1 MTKERI
7 RILVDTSRD
16 TGWSNGLI
24 RIEPD
29 NIYQT
34 TNNRDYL
41 SRGEVTLKKSAE
53 IRRNTQAMGN
63 PQKYP
68 SKYPEQTPSSKNPL
82 QNYDVLTICS
92 NTSLKYTDA
101 ELQLIREFV
110 ENGGGLL
117 LATSTS
123 RFERDVREQ
132 VSELGINHVASL
144 FDAQFL
150 PLPEGQG
157 EMDTDANPLR
167 GYTKKNLRLTD
178 HEITDGLGIDD
189 LGLTYCGILD
199 IPVDGNVFLQHNETG
214 EPVGA
219 CLHFGLGRVLL
230 INTQLFQWENHPVS
244 GRFIDWLGINS
255 EETPQQK
262 PSSTTGTQTIPD
274 EIPIDEQ
281 VKEDGKIKIFYTQFV
296 EDRVDTC
303 LAYAKKLMEEMFP
316 KFPEGE
322 KIEWK
327 INLIPSC
334 VHKYGSGWEDS
345 VMTIGACV
353 SPSRL
358 AYSLGVEAS
367 GLIAEKTPFGKASD
381 VLSDGYQF
389 FFGIW
394 AMKLLGFEREA
405 AEMLDEVDRQ
415 FHENADEK
423 LVDVAK
429 VYEQRSHK
437 PIWILNEL
445 LEKYGDELFVRL
457 TEVFSGK
464 QIDTEENIPHTTF
477 SPVDRQIHYLS
488 RAVDEDLFPWFEE
501 IGTTVHRLPLFPNNS
516 DEFAVEVRGYL
527 NAMIRDTSIDTSDRI
542 DAIKSLLEITDD
554 AEHRISAL
562 VAKLDT
568 SDRYEQLIAAT
579 KLINSCDDREAEV
592 LEELAVETEDDGFV
606 AMTVLM
612 LVRNGRG
619 GEVVDRLV
627 EIAPHQDHRYQLE
640 TGYLLAKI
648 GHPAAE
654 TFSYKGLTDE
664 HGTPLLTMDVKRN
677 GDLYHYPIIA
687 GDRVAI
693 CNVMLHTHHF
703 PHNTHIPGTY
713 VSWVHTTPKYR
724 RKGFARW
731 AFGASMSH
739 ELVRQHS
746 CISLHTGTDNN
757 AHGMY
762 RDFGFVDGLST
773 QEFTKALRYE
783 QAKVVEGLVV
793 RPYALGDEVA
803 MASVLNTFY
812 VDRVERRPRRA
823 ERRRTSKTRLI
834 YLAEKDGELLGYV
847 QAQCYEKVKS
857 VHITEFCL
865 KPLPS
870 EGPTHLEGLLEE
882 VGAALLCALHNELVK
897 REYKR
902 IRYEPEAEGDKHYI
916 RTLFHNFGYTSAD
929 VGWVWM
935 FKLVNLPM
943 LLDELS
949 PLLLKRLNESD
960 TYKDWQGTISI
971 KGSEHRAS
979 LTIKDGEIRVSE
991 EVSERTG
998 ICLSTDD
1005 DTITRFILGV
1015 VTPYEAYIQNQLH
1028 IAPTVNSSVTRL
1040 LGTLFRSHRR

>member
-1 MTKERI
+1 MTKEQI
-7 RILVDTSRD
+7 RVLVDTSRD

-29 NIYQT
+29 SIYLT
-34 TNNRDYL
+34 TNNRDYINE
-41 SRGEVTLKKSAE
+41 GVLK
-53 IRRNTQAMGN
+53 NH
-63 PQKYP
+63 
-68 SKYPEQTPSSKNPL
+68 
-82 QNYDVLTICS
+82 DVLTMCS
-92 NTSLKYTDA
+92 DTPLKYTDA

-117 LATSTS
+117 LAASTS
-123 RFERDVREQ
+123 RFERDVREPI
-132 VSELGINHVASL
+132 SELGINHVASL
-144 FDAQFL
+144 FDARFL

-167 GYTKKNLRLTD
+167 GYTKKNLCLTD

-199 IPVDGNVFLQHNETG
+199 IPAEGGVFLEHSETG
-214 EPVGA
+214 APVGA

-244 GRFIDWLGINS
+244 GRFIDWLGINRL
-255 EETPQQK
+255 
-262 PSSTTGTQTIPD
+262 SSATDTEMIPD
-274 EIPIDEQ
+274 EIPINEQ

-303 LAYAKKLMEEMFP
+303 MAFAKKLTAEMFS

-327 INLIPSC
+327 IDLIPSC
-334 VHKYGSGWEDS
+334 NHGYGSRWEDS

-353 SPSRL
+353 SSSRL

-367 GLIAEKTPFGKASD
+367 GLIAERTPFGKASD
-381 VLSDGYQF
+381 VLFDGYQF

-405 AEMLDEVDRQ
+405 AEMLDAADRQ
-415 FHENADEK
+415 FHENTDEK

-429 VYEQRSHK
+429 VYEQRSRK
-437 PIWILNEL
+437 PIWILSEL
-445 LEKYGDELFVRL
+445 LEKYGEALFVRL

-464 QIDTEENIPHTTF
+464 QIDTEENMPHITF
-477 SPVDRQIHYLS
+477 SRVDRRIYYLS
-488 RAVDEDLFPWFEE
+488 QAVGEDLFPWFEE
-501 IGTTVHRLPLFPNNS
+501 IGTTVHRFPLLPNNS
-516 DEFAVEVRGYL
+516 DEFAAEVRGYL
-527 NAMIRDTSIDTSDRI
+527 NAMIRDTSMDTSDRI
-542 DAIKSLLEITDD
+542 DAIESLLEMTDD

-562 VAKLDT
+562 VAKLEA
-568 SDRYEQLIAAT
+568 SNRYERLIAAT
-579 KLINSCDDREAEV
+579 KLINSCDDRAAKV
-592 LEELAVETEDDGFV
+592 LEGLTVETEDDGLV
-606 AMTVLM
+606 AIAVLM

-654 TFSYKGLTDE
+654 AFSSKALTDKS
-664 HGTPLLTMDVKRN
+664 GTPLLTMDIKRN
-677 GDLYHYPIIA
+677 GDLHHYPLIG

-693 CNVMLHTHHF
+693 CNVILHTHHF
-703 PHNTHIPGTY
+703 PHNTHVSGTY

-739 ELVRQHS
+739 ELVRQHA
-746 CISLHTGTDNN
+746 CISLHTGTEGI

-762 RDFGFVDGLST
+762 RDFGFVDGLLT
-773 QEFTKALRYE
+773 REFTKTLRHE

-803 MASVLNTFY
+803 MASVLNAFY
-812 VDRVERRPRRA
+812 ADRVERRPRRA

-834 YLAEKDGELLGYV
+834 YLAEKNGELLGYA

-865 KPLPS
+865 KPVPS
-870 EGPTHLEGLLEE
+870 EGSTHPEGFLED
-882 VGAALLCALHNELVK
+882 VGAALLCALHNELVN

-935 FKLVNLPM
+935 FKIINLPM
-943 LLDELS
+943 LLGELS

-960 TYKDWQGTISI
+960 TYKGWQGTINI

-991 EVSERTG
+991 AVSERTG

-1005 DTITRFILGV
+1005 DTIARFILGV

-1040 LGTLFRSHRR
+1040 LGTLFPSHRR

>member
-1 MTKERI
+1 MTKKRI

-16 TGWSNGLI
+16 TGWSGGLI

-29 NIYQT
+29 SIYLT
-34 TNNRDYL
+34 TNNRDDL
-41 SRGEVTLKKSAE
+41 SKGEVTS
-53 IRRNTQAMGN
+53 
-63 PQKYP
+63 
-68 SKYPEQTPSSKNPL
+68 PL

-92 NTSLKYTDA
+92 NTPLKYTDA

-117 LATSTS
+117 LAASTS
-123 RFERDVREQ
+123 QFERDVRES

-144 FDAQFL
+144 FGAQFL

-157 EMDTDANPLR
+157 EIDTDANPLR
-167 GYTKKNLRLTD
+167 GYTKKDLCLTN
-178 HEITDGLGIDD
+178 HEITDGFGIDD

-199 IPVDGNVFLQHNETG
+199 IPADGSVFLEHGETR

-219 CLHFGLGRVLL
+219 CLDFGLGRVLL
-230 INTQLFQWENHPVS
+230 INAQFFQWENHLVS
-244 GRFIDWLGINS
+244 GRFMDWLGINRVS
-255 EETPQQK
+255 LATD
-262 PSSTTGTQTIPD
+262 TQTIPD
-274 EIPIDEQ
+274 EIPIEEQ
-281 VKEDGKIKIFYTQFV
+281 VREDEKIKIFYTQFV
-296 EDRVDTC
+296 ENRVDTC
-303 LAYAKKLMEEMFP
+303 MAFAKKLAEEMLS
-316 KFPEGE
+316 KFREGE

-327 INLIPSC
+327 IDLIPSC
-334 VHKYGSGWEDS
+334 VHRYGSGWEDS

-353 SPSRL
+353 SLSRL
-358 AYSLGVEAS
+358 AYSIGAEAS
-367 GLIAEKTPFGKASD
+367 RLIAEKTPFGKASD
-381 VLSDGYQF
+381 VLFDGYQF

-415 FHENADEK
+415 FHENAAEK

-429 VYEQRSHK
+429 VYEKRSRK
-437 PIWILNEL
+437 PIWLLKGL
-445 LEKYGDELFVRL
+445 LEKYGNELFVRL
-457 TEVFSGK
+457 TEIFSEK
-464 QIDTEENIPHTTF
+464 QSDTEDNMPHPTF
-477 SPVDRQIHYLS
+477 SSVDRQIYHLS
-488 RAVDEDLFPWFEE
+488 RAVGEDLFPWFEE
-501 IGTTVHRLPLFPNNS
+501 NGTTVHRLPLGFPNNS
-516 DEFAVEVRGYL
+516 DEFAAEVRGYL
-527 NAMIRDTSIDTSDRI
+527 NATIRDTTADTSDRI
-542 DAIKSLLEITDD
+542 DAIDSLLKITDD

-562 VAKLDT
+562 VAKLDAA
-568 SDRYEQLIAAT
+568 DRYERLIAVA
-579 KLINSCDDREAEV
+579 KLISSCDARAVKV
-592 LEELAVETEDDGFV
+592 LKELTVETGDDGLV
-606 AMTVLM
+606 AIAVLM

-627 EIAPHQDHRYQLE
+627 EIAPYQDRRYQLE
-640 TGYLLAKI
+640 TGYLLAQI

-654 TFSYKGLTDE
+654 TFSYKELTDE
-664 HGTPLLTMDVKRN
+664 NGTSLLTMDVKRN

-703 PHNTHIPGTY
+703 PHNTHVPGTY

-724 RKGFARW
+724 RKGLARW
-731 AFGASMSH
+731 AFGASMTH
-739 ELVRQHS
+739 ELIRQS
-746 CISLHTGTDNN
+746 ACISLHTGTDNK
-757 AHGMY
+757 AHRMY
-762 RDFGFVDGLST
+762 RSFGFVDGLLT
-773 QEFTKALRYE
+773 REFTKVLQHE
-783 QAKVVEGLVV
+783 QSKVVESVVV
-793 RPYALGDEVA
+793 RPYTLGDEVA
-803 MASVLNTFY
+803 MAGVLNAFY
-812 VDRVERRPRRA
+812 ADRVERRPRRA

-834 YLAEKDGELLGYV
+834 YLAEKSEELIGYV

-865 KPLPS
+865 KPTPA
-870 EGPTHLEGLLEE
+870 EGSTHPERLLED

-902 IRYEPEAEGDKHYI
+902 IRYEPEAEGDKHYV
-916 RTLFHNFGYTSAD
+916 RTLFRNFGYTSED

-935 FKLVNLPM
+935 FKIVNLPM
-943 LLDELS
+943 LLGELS

-979 LTIKDGEIRVSE
+979 LIIKDGEIHVSE
-991 EVSERTG
+991 EVSEGTG

-1015 VTPYEAYIQNQLH
+1015 VPPHRAHLQGQLH

-1040 LGTLFRSHRR
+1040 LGTLFPKH

>member
-7 RILVDTSRD
+7 RVLVDTSRD
-16 TGWSNGLI
+16 TGWSGGLI
-24 RIEPD
+24 HIEPD
-29 NIYQT
+29 TLYQT

-41 SRGEVTLKKSAE
+41 SRGEVTSPLHNYE
-53 IRRNTQAMGN
+53 NT
-63 PQKYP
+63 
-68 SKYPEQTPSSKNPL
+68 SPL

-117 LATSTS
+117 LAASTS
-123 RFERDVREQ
+123 RFERDVRKPI
-132 VSELGINHVASL
+132 SELGINPVASL

-150 PLPEGQG
+150 PLPEGHG

-167 GYTKKNLRLTD
+167 GYPKKDLCLTD

-199 IPVDGNVFLQHNETG
+199 VPAESSVFLEHNETG
-214 EPVGA
+214 KPVA
-219 CLHFGLGRVLL
+219 VCLHFGSGRVLL
-230 INTQLFQWENHPVS
+230 INTQLFQYENHPVS
-244 GRFIDWLGINS
+244 TRCIDWLGINR

-262 PSSTTGTQTIPD
+262 SSLTTDTEIIPD
-274 EIPIDEQ
+274 EIPIEEQ
-281 VKEDGKIKIFYTQFV
+281 IRKEEKIKIFWTQFV

-303 LAYAKKLMEEMFP
+303 MAFAKKLQKEMLS

-327 INLIPSC
+327 IDLIPSC

-345 VMTIGACV
+345 VMTIGACL

-367 GLIAEKTPFGKASD
+367 ALIAEKTSFRKATG
-381 VLSDGYQF
+381 VLFDGFQF
-389 FFGIW
+389 FFGTW
-394 AMKLLGFEREA
+394 AMKVLGFEQEA
-405 AEMLDEVDRQ
+405 AEMVAAAERQ
-415 FHENADEK
+415 FHENADEM

-429 VYEQRSHK
+429 VYEQQSRK
-437 PIWILNEL
+437 PIWILKEL
-445 LEKYGDELFVRL
+445 LEKYGEDLFVRL
-457 TEVFSGK
+457 TEVLSEK
-464 QIDTEENIPHTTF
+464 DSDTEENMPDTTF
-477 SPVDRQIHYLS
+477 SRVDRQIYHLS
-488 RAVDEDLFPWFEE
+488 RAVGEDLFPWFEE
-501 IGTTVHRLPLFPNNS
+501 IGTTVHPLPLEFPNDS
-516 DEFAVEVRGYL
+516 DAFAAKVRGYL
-527 NAMIRDTSIDTSDRI
+527 NQMIRDPAADTSDRI
-542 DAIKSLLEITDD
+542 DAIDSLLEIADD
-554 AEHRISAL
+554 AEYRISACRDEATL
-562 VAKLDT
+562 KKHRSKNPLHAA
-568 SDRYEQLIAAT
+568 DRYERLIAAV
-579 KLINSCDDREAEV
+579 KLINSCDERAVKV
-592 LEELAVETEDDGFV
+592 LEELTVETGDDGLV
-606 AMTVLM
+606 AMAVLM
-612 LVRNGRG
+612 LIRNGEG
-619 GEVVDRLV
+619 GEGVDRFV
-627 EIAPHQDHRYQLE
+627 ELAPHQDYRYQLE
-640 TGYLLAKI
+640 AGYLLAKI

-654 TFSYKGLTDE
+654 AFSYKELTDE
-664 HGTPLLTMDVKRN
+664 NGTPLLTIDVKRN
-677 GDLYHYPIIA
+677 AELYHYPII
-687 GDRVAI
+687 GGNRVAI

-703 PHNTHIPGTY
+703 PHNTHVPGTY

-724 RKGFARW
+724 RKGLARW
-731 AFGASMSH
+731 VFGASMSH
-739 ELVRQHS
+739 ELIRQYA

-762 RDFGFVDGLST
+762 RNFGFVDGLST
-773 QEFTKALRYE
+773 REFTKALQHE
-783 QAKVVEGLVV
+783 QAKVVEGVVV
-793 RPYALGDEVA
+793 RPYAPGDEVA
-803 MASVLNTFY
+803 MAGGLNAFY
-812 VDRVERRPRRA
+812 ADRVERRPRRA
-823 ERRRTSKTRLI
+823 ERRRTSDTRLI

-847 QAQCYEKVKS
+847 QAQCDKKEKS
-857 VHITEFCL
+857 VRITEFCL

-870 EGPTHLEGLLEE
+870 KDSTHPEGLLAE

-902 IRYEPEAEGDKHYI
+902 IRYEPEAEGDKEHV
-916 RTLFHNFGYTSAD
+916 RTLFHKFGYTSAD

-935 FKLVNLPM
+935 FKITNLPM
-943 LLDELS
+943 LLRELS

-991 EVSERTG
+991 AVSEGTG

-1015 VTPYEAYIQNQLH
+1015 TTPYRAYLQNQLH
-1028 IAPTVNSSVTRL
+1028 VAPTVNISVASL
-1040 LGTLFRSHRR
+1040 LGTLFRKH